1 MEESLRQQY
10 LEAMGI
16 QNWVGREVAP
26 EPDVVQVPAES
37 AVADLRP
44 EPIVETKPKPPKRV
58 AQNDVAGLDWPE
70 LRSRVERCKAC
81 ELHKTRTQTVFGV
94 GNQNADLLI
103 IGEAPGADED
113 RQGEPFVGKAGQLLT
128 AMLKAIGF
136 SREKV
141 FIANI
146 LKCRPPG
153 NRDPHMEEALNCE
166 PFLQRQI
173 DLIQPKVIMAVG
185 RVAAHNLL
193 KTDVAVGKL
202 RGREDAIGEAKIPVV
217 VTYHPA
223 YLLRSPDQKGK
234 AWQDLQSVYRKLHTA

>member
-1 MEESLRQQY
+1 MEESLRRQY

-26 EPDVVQVPAES
+26 EPDIVRAPAETT
-37 AVADLRP
+37 LP
-44 EPIVETKPKPPKRV
+44 LVETKSPKV
-58 AQNDVAGLDWPE
+58 AARNDVSALDWDG
-70 LRSRVERCKAC
+70 LRSRVEGCKAC
-81 ELHKTRTQTVFGV
+81 ELHQTRTQTVFGV
-94 GNQNADLLI
+94 GNQNADLMI

-113 RQGEPFVGKAGQLLT
+113 RQGEPFVGKAGQLLN

-136 SREKV
+136 SREQV

-185 RVAAHNLL
+185 RIAAHNLL

-202 RGREDAIGEAKIPVV
+202 RGREDTIGESKIPVV

-223 YLLRSPDQKGK
+223 YLLRSPDQKAK
-234 AWQDLQSVYRKLHTA
+234 AWQDLQVVYRLLK

>member
-1 MEESLRQQY
+1 MEESLRRQY

-26 EPDVVQVPAES
+26 EPDVVQIPMETPTP
-37 AVADLRP
+37 DLQP
-44 EPIVETKPKPPKRV
+44 EPIGGTKAAPKRV
-58 AQNDVAGLDWPE
+58 AKSDIPGLSWSE
-70 LRSRVERCKAC
+70 LRSRVESCRAC

-94 GNQNADLLI
+94 GEQNADLMI

-113 RQGEPFVGKAGQLLT
+113 RQGEPFVGKAGQLLN
-128 AMLKAIGF
+128 AMLKAIGL
-136 SREKV
+136 SREQV

-153 NRDPHMEEALNCE
+153 NRDPHLEEALNCE
-166 PFLQRQI
+166 PFLLRQI
-173 DLIQPKVIMAVG
+173 DLIQPKVIMALG
-185 RVAAHNLL
+185 RIAAHNLL

-202 RGREDAIGEAKIPVV
+202 RGREDAIGESKTPVV

-234 AWQDLQSVYRKLHTA
+234 AWQDLQRVYRLLKG